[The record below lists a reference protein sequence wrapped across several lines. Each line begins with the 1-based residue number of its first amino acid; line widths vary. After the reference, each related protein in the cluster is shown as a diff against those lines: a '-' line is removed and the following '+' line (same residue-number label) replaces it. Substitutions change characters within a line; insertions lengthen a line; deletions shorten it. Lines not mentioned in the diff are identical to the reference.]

1 MESTPS
7 DYLFSPNNFIK
18 RTCETPLQTPS
29 TEPWGSPPV
38 VSEFIPT
45 YITYSLICHCVI
57 ACCCQAYYT
66 LCLVSASGW
75 ALPNYETGKV
85 CFFGSRIMW
94 IGGLSVPVLSV
105 ALVTTKWQFSL
116 NCIHWPLH
124 CCKLISEWIRYT
136 HSKHLFHSSLRGKN
150 CRKQSIL

>member
-85 CFFGSRIMW
+85 CFFWLKDYVNSW
-94 IGGLSVPVLSV
+94 S
-105 ALVTTKWQFSL
+105 FSASAFCCSCYHKMAIL
-116 NCIHWPLH
+116 IKLH
-124 CCKLISEWIRYT
+124 ILA
-136 HSKHLFHSSLRGKN
+136 SSLLQIDIRMNKIYT
-150 CRKQSIL
+150 QQTSFSFFA